1 MLLFNELT
9 VTMYLYVLMMITDY
23 NDSDDTFDSLAM
35 ILLGVVVLAFTVNLA
50 VVIVNFFSFLV
61 KCFKKLAAKLRS
73 LGGAPGQ
80 KYSDDTAL
88 KKKMKK
94 KGKKASAASLATK

>member
-35 ILLGVVVLAFTVNLA
+35 ILLAVVVMAFAVNLA

-61 KCFKKLAAKLRS
+61 KCFKKFAVKLRS
-73 LGGAPGQ
+73 LSGAPGQ
-80 KYSDDTAL
+80 KYADDTAL
-88 KKKMKK
+88 KKKIKK
-94 KGKKASAASLATK
+94 KSKKPPAASLATK